1 MNIWNNW
8 ISHPLPFSTD
18 HRITSAK
25 EIDGDTTPSIDYN
38 RQTITDGGASH
49 VINHFDQSVKSAL
62 KTNKC
67 PLSGRLST
75 GQGRSKKMKC
85 LNFQMKKKS
94 DGFVKTSCIRLNAVW
109 NEICIFI
116 LSFKVVLLADT
127 GKRKKLNFW
136 IKLRMFHIALKF
148 LYHDLLIFKWLNT
161 LSCIVGIAGQ
171 KGDL

>member
-1 MNIWNNW
+1 MQNR
-8 ISHPLPFSTD
+8 F
-18 HRITSAK
+18 
-25 EIDGDTTPSIDYN
+25 DGDTTPSTHYN
-38 RQTITDGGASH
+38 RQTITNGGASH

-94 DGFVKTSCIRLNAVW
+94 DGFFKTPCIRLTAVW

-127 GKRKKLNFW
+127 AWPWEAGVLGVLQHPRNFS
-136 IKLRMFHIALKF
+136 RGGGA
-148 LYHDLLIFKWLNT
+148 
-161 LSCIVGIAGQ
+161 
-171 KGDL
+171 